1 MQGYTVISQLSE
13 LAAFGK
19 FTILVEN
26 CERKDNLRVG
36 KDAFSSQPQ
45 DTHLGSLFFWDKA
58 KYKFHLKITQLKKAL
73 NDSE

>member
-26 CERKDNLRVG
+26 CERKGNLRVG
-36 KDAFSSQPQ
+36 KGCVFLTATGYTPGIFVF
-45 DTHLGSLFFWDKA
+45 LGQS
-58 KYKFHLKITQLKKAL
+58 KIQVSFEDHTVKESTQ
-73 NDSE
+73 

>member
-36 KDAFSSQPQ
+36 KGCVFLTAIGYTPGIFV
-45 DTHLGSLFFWDKA
+45 FWDKA